1 MKELNLTDM
10 LVVLPEIF
18 LMGMIVVILLYESLN
33 KNAKQSM
40 LFTLSLIGLFGAGII
55 SIVLY
60 NVDVTQGIVISNY
73 FWFGEINYS
82 PLLLVLKVAMVVIV
96 AFGLVYSYGRTG
108 EQNIVTAEY
117 YALVLLSTLGML
129 VLVSAAS
136 MLMIYVGLELMSL
149 PMYGLVALNRRNN
162 KSTEAAM
169 KYFVMGAMSSA
180 ILLFG
185 MALLYGAT
193 TSLQFEDI
201 RTVIANGMTDSQSRL
216 LLFATVFL
224 IVGTVFKLG
233 AAPFHGWVPDVYEG
247 APLPVAMFIGAAP
260 KVAAFMMGVWIL
272 LGSLKGFADQW
283 QPFIIAISIIS
294 FIIGNLVALK
304 QDNIRRMLGYSAVS
318 HAGFILLGLLVTAE
332 SDTALSAGMFY
343 AITYAMT
350 TTAAFGFML
359 SVKVNGKEVQAI
371 DDLKGFARQH
381 AWYALLMAV
390 IMISMGGIPFFV
402 GFYAKFVVLKAAFN
416 AGYIFTVIIALLTSV
431 IGLYYYLRVVK
442 VMFFDEEVQG
452 RELTIEA
459 TGLSRVFFNVNALAL
474 IVLGV
479 APSLLYAFL

>member
-10 LVVLPEIF
+10 LVALPEIF

-33 KNAKQSM
+33 KNSKQSI

-73 FWFGEINYS
+73 FWFGEINYNS
-82 PLLLVLKVAMVVIV
+82 LLLVLKVAMVVIV
-96 AFGLVYSYGRTG
+96 AFGLVYSYGRAG

-136 MLMIYVGLELMSL
+136 MLMVYVGLELMSL

-193 TSLQFEDI
+193 SSLQFEDI
-201 RTVIANGMTDSQSRL
+201 HAVIANSMTDSQSRL
-216 LLFATVFL
+216 VLFATAFL

-272 LGSLKGFADQW
+272 LGAVGELSGQW

-332 SDTALSAGMFY
+332 SDAALSAGIFY

-381 AWYALLMAV
+381 AWYALLMAA

-442 VMFFDEEVQG
+442 VMFFDEEVHG

-474 IVLGV
+474 VVLGI

>member
-10 LVVLPEIF
+10 LVALPEIF
-18 LMGMIVVILLYESLN
+18 LMGMIVIILLYESLN
-33 KNAKQSM
+33 KNSKQSM
-40 LFTLSLIGLFGAGII
+40 LFTLSLIALFGAGILGT
-55 SIVLY
+55 VLY
-60 NVDVTQGIVISNY
+60 NISETQGIVLSNH
-73 FWFGEINYS
+73 FWFGEISYN
-82 PLLLVLKVAMVVIV
+82 PLLLVLKVVMVLIV

-108 EQNIVTAEY
+108 EQNIITAEY
-117 YALVLLSTLGML
+117 YILVLLSTLGML

-149 PMYGLVALNRRNN
+149 PMYGLVALNRRNS
-162 KSTEAAM
+162 KSVEAAM

-193 TSLQFEDI
+193 SSLKFADI
-201 RTVIANGMTDSQSRL
+201 NLVIAGGMTDSQSRL
-216 LLFATVFL
+216 ILFATIFL

-260 KVAAFMMGVWIL
+260 KIAAFMMAVWIL
-272 LGSLKGFADQW
+272 LESVTAFMGQW
-283 QPFIIAISIIS
+283 QPFIVVIAIIS

-332 SDTALSAGMFY
+332 SSEALGAGMFY

-350 TTAAFGFML
+350 TTAAFGFLL
-359 SVKVNGKEVQAI
+359 SVKVNGKEIQAI
-371 DDLKGFARQH
+371 DDLKGFAREH
-381 AWYALLMAV
+381 AWYALLMAIV
-390 IMISMGGIPFFV
+390 MISMAGIPFFV
-402 GFYAKFVVLKAAFN
+402 GFYAKFVVLRAAFE
-416 AGYIFTVIIALLTSV
+416 AGYAFTVVIALLTSV

-442 VMFFDEEVQG
+442 VMFFDEAVAG
-452 RELTIEA
+452 RDLTVEA
-459 TGLSRVFFNVNALAL
+459 TGLSRVFFNVNTLAL
-474 IVLGV
+474 VVLGIV
-479 APSLLYAFL
+479 PSLLYAFL